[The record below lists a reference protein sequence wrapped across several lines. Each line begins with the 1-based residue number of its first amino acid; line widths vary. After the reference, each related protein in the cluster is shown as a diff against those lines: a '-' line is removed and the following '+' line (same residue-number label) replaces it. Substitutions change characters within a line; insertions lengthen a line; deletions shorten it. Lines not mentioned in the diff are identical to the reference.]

1 MSEQNRLEGSSIT
14 VSIEFA
20 AVPDEFTPHEWRLV
34 VRGDYPDGPAETH
47 PLASGRCYHT
57 ASIRDQVDEA
67 LAVLRTK
74 AEAIAGFFEAVA
86 YGDTSDGAIRYRQA
100 TQDKASQ
107 DHPVC

>member
-67 LAVLRTK
+67 
-74 AEAIAGFFEAVA
+74 IAGFFEAVA